1 LLCGLSL
8 FLPPLKLVIPITPEF
23 ASVAR
28 FENIM
33 PNPANQSSDEQN
45 SVLITANVP
54 PLGEFGFYVHRQPDI
69 YISGDLLRTG
79 IWEPFE
85 TKVFCRLCEQGD
97 FVVDIGANIGWYSI
111 IASRLVGATGKVVS
125 FEPDPTNLQLLEKN
139 VALTINAEQVEIH
152 NLALADRKSS
162 QELFLC
168 ADNLGDHRLFDDGTD
183 RDVVVVGVGTLD
195 LFFSDG
201 PRRPTLVKSDTQG
214 SEARILR
221 GARKLFAEAWR
232 PVLILEFW
240 PYGLTNSG
248 DEPLQFFQQ
257 LLSLGYDMYE
267 VSEGNPKLVRL
278 TEDGVRKRLESNL
291 QVETMGHTNLL
302 CLPSGSNRFASISDM
317 ICEDI

>member
-1 LLCGLSL
+1 
-8 FLPPLKLVIPITPEF
+8 
-23 ASVAR
+23 
-28 FENIM
+28 M

-54 PLGEFGFYVHRQPDI
+54 PLGEFRFYVHGRPDI
-69 YISGDLLRTG
+69 YVSGDLLRTG

-111 IASRLVGATGKVVS
+111 IASRLIGATGKVVA
-125 FEPDPTNLQLLEKN
+125 FEPDPANLQILKKN
-139 VALTINAEQVEIH
+139 VALTTNAEAVEIH
-152 NLALADRKSS
+152 NQALGDRKSS

-168 ADNLGDHRLFDDGTD
+168 PDNLGDHRLFDDGTD
-183 RDVVVVGVGTLD
+183 RDVVVVEVGTLD

-214 SEARILR
+214 SEAKILR

-248 DEPLQFFQQ
+248 DEPLQFFRQ
-257 LLSLGYDMYE
+257 LFSLGYDMYE

-278 TEDGVRKRLESNL
+278 TEDGVRKRLGSNL
-291 QVETMGHTNLL
+291 LVETMGHTNLL
-302 CLPSGSNRFASISDM
+302 CLPSGSDRFASISDM
-317 ICEDI
+317 VCEDLESAGS